1 MWADQMGWC
10 VWSVWGVGCVV
21 ALFGCGP
28 GASDAA
34 DVGDAGVDV
43 PDTRV
48 DVDVGVDVGVNV
60 DADAGADVGVD
71 VAADS
76 GVDVVSDVGDTSGGE
91 VGPWFTTEMAWD
103 RPVDGLA
110 AHADS
115 EAMIEALAER
125 GGWGNSN
132 RFQVDFSIRVLE
144 HDGSGLRTFVP
155 TDEFYEPD
163 CDEVAVPVPAGG
175 ALEGESGYACE
186 SDGDCHLIV
195 RDRSTDRLFE
205 MWRAN
210 IVGDDFWGGCLAVW
224 DLAATYPPSLRGEG
238 CTSADAAGLPIAP
251 LLFTA
256 DEVAAGQ
263 INHAIRFIL
272 PNSRIAH
279 RQYVRPATHATGA
292 ASAQENGMP
301 YGVRLRLREDYPVDD
316 LPSAGARVV
325 ARALQ
330 RYGMILADGGQIALT
345 AMSDA
350 DATASWEGLLGP
362 RDLAALGVTDFEV
375 VDMGSRFD
383 WTGDCERNSP

>member
-1 MWADQMGWC
+1 MRADRTGWC
-10 VWSVWGVGCVV
+10 VWGVV

-34 DVGDAGVDV
+34 DVGDTDLDA

-48 DVDVGVDVGVNV
+48 DPLDMSLGVDADVVGVDADVVGVDV
-60 DADAGADVGVD
+60 
-71 VAADS
+71 VA
-76 GVDVVSDVGDTSGGE
+76 DVGDTSGGE
-91 VGPWFTTEMAWD
+91 LGRWFSSEMAWD
-103 RPVDGLA
+103 RPVDGLL
-110 AHADS
+110 AHAES
-115 EAMIEALAER
+115 GAMIAALAER

-132 RFQVDFSIRVLE
+132 RMQIDFSIRVLE
-144 HDGSGLRTFVP
+144 HDGSGLRAFVP

-163 CDEVAVPVPAGG
+163 CDQVAVPVPAGG

-210 IVGDDFWGGCLAVW
+210 IEGDDFRGGCLVVW
-224 DLAATYPPSLRGEG
+224 DLAATYPPNLRGEG

-256 DEVAAGQ
+256 DEVAAGE
-263 INHAIRFIL
+263 IEHAIRFIL

-292 ASAQENGMP
+292 ASAVENGMP
-301 YGVRLRLREDYPVDD
+301 YGVRLRLRADFPVDD

-350 DATASWEGLLGP
+350 DSTATWEGLLGP
-362 RDLAALGVTDFEV
+362 RDLALLGVTDFEV
-375 VDMGSRFD
+375 VDLGPRFD
-383 WTGDCERNSP
+383 WTGDCERNAP

>member
-1 MWADQMGWC
+1 MRGDRLGCC
-10 VWSVWGVGCVV
+10 VWCVV
-21 ALFGCGP
+21 ALCGCGP
-28 GASDAA
+28 GASGASDVA
-34 DVGDAGVDV
+34 DTGVDA
-43 PDTRV
+43 PETRV
-48 DVDVGVDVGVNV
+48 DAVDVNLGGDADVVGDDADAVGVDV
-60 DADAGADVGVD
+60 
-71 VAADS
+71 VA
-76 GVDVVSDVGDTSGGE
+76 DVGDTSGGE
-91 VGPWFTTEMAWD
+91 LGRWFTYEMAWD
-103 RPVDGLA
+103 RPVDGLLP
-110 AHADS
+110 HADS
-115 EAMIEALAER
+115 EAMIAALAER

-132 RFQVDFSIRVLE
+132 RFQIDFSIRVLE
-144 HDGSGLRTFVP
+144 HDGSGLRAFVP

-210 IVGDDFWGGCLAVW
+210 IAGDDFWGGCLAVW
-224 DLAATYPPSLRGEG
+224 DLAATYPSSLRGEG

-301 YGVRLRLREDYPVDD
+301 YGVRLRLRDDFPVDG

-350 DATASWEGLLGP
+350 DSMATWEGLLGP
-362 RDLAALGVTDFEV
+362 RDLALLGVTDFEV
-375 VDMGSRFD
+375 VDMGPRFD
-383 WTGDCERNSP
+383 WTGDCVRNSP